1 MSLGCSPET
10 AAETK
15 PHLNKI
21 RAAKPMP
28 ITRRQAVRQLAMWAA
43 ASPLLAAPQGPP
55 REVFEPDRIGPV
67 DELINAFEFEEV
79 ARKRLPE
86 TLYDHIA
93 GGAGAERTLRRNR
106 EFFERITFRPRMLVD
121 VSEMDLS
128 LDLFGDKL
136 FAPILVGP
144 SAGHRRVHADAEGA
158 TVQGAGAAES
168 AAVISRRSSL
178 PIGEITAQA
187 QSPVWFQ
194 ADAETA
200 ADVTREEVKRAA
212 EAGCKAICLTIGN
225 SRPSTLERDVHNR
238 RLTAG
243 DAAAWPPNPAKLRE
257 RGGPRLAWELI
268 DRVKE
273 WSGLPVI
280 LKGVMSV
287 DEASQ
292 AVTNGVD
299 GLVVSNYGGRTID
312 GVAAT
317 IEVLPSIA
325 DEVEGRVPILV
336 DGGFRRG
343 VDILKGLALGAN
355 AILIGRPILWALAGY
370 GAEGVE
376 KLLRMLQMEL
386 ALAMGLSGKR
396 DLAAIDRGLVK
407 VDRW

>member
-28 ITRRQAVRQLAMWAA
+28 ITRRQAVRQLSMWAA

-212 EAGCKAICLTIGN
+212 EAGCKVICLTIGN

-243 DAAAWPPNPAKLRE
+243 DAAAWPPDPAKLRE

>member
-28 ITRRQAVRQLAMWAA
+28 ITRRQAVRQLSMWAA

>member
-28 ITRRQAVRQLAMWAA
+28 ITRRQAVRQLSMWAA

-194 ADAETA
+194 ADAETV

-212 EAGCKAICLTIGN
+212 EAGCKVICLTIGN

-243 DAAAWPPNPAKLRE
+243 DAAAWPPDPAKLRE